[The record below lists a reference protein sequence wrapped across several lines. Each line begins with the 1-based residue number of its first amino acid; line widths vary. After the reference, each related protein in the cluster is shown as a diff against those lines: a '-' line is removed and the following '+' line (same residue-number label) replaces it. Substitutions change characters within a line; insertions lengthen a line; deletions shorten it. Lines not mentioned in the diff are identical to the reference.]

1 MKSTKSYSLG
11 KDAFARLLRNPG
23 ARLGLVILLLMV
35 AACLAEPLLTP
46 YSYRQQNLD
55 QTYMPPSRAHWLGTD
70 DLGRDMLTRILVG
83 GRVSFAVALAA
94 TAVSLV
100 IGVTYGGLSGYLG
113 GRVDMLMMRVV
124 DVLYGLPFTLFV
136 ILLIS
141 VFGRSLLLLFVAI
154 GAVEWLTMAR
164 IVRGQVMGLRKQEFI
179 EACQVLGYGNARI
192 LFVHLLPNTLG
203 TIIIYM
209 TLTIPGIMLLEAFLS
224 FLGLGVQPPT
234 PSWGGL
240 IKDGVG
246 QMEDSPWM
254 LMGPGMALSLTLF
267 ALNFLGDGL
276 RDALDPRQREHRS

>member
-1 MKSTKSYSLG
+1 M
-11 KDAFARLLRNPG
+11 RNPG
-23 ARLGLVILLLMV
+23 ARLGLVILVLMV
-35 AACLAEPLLTP
+35 VACLAEPILTP

-55 QTYMPPSRAHWLGTD
+55 HTYMPPSRAHWLGTD

-100 IGVTYGGLSGYLG
+100 IGVTYGGISGYMG
-113 GRVDMLMMRVV
+113 GRLDVFMMRVV

-179 EACQVLGYGNARI
+179 EACMVLGYGKIRI
-192 LFVHLLPNTLG
+192 LFRHLLPNTLG

-276 RDALDPRQREHRS
+276 RDALDPRQRENRT